1 MYKRGRSVISRPHE
15 SSQGNNIPVEENN
28 MPKDTFALG
37 VILLILLFNVSAGM
51 GFALASVQYIN
62 C

>member
-1 MYKRGRSVISRPHE
+1 
-15 SSQGNNIPVEENN
+15 
-28 MPKDTFALG
+28 MPKDTFALS
-37 VILLILLFNVSAGM
+37 VILLILLFNLSAGM